1 MATIKTTTFSEKP
14 SLAETIRRIHE
25 ISSLPHVAL
34 MVMEVASQP
43 NAGARE
49 LKEVMEVDIALTAR
63 VLRCVNSSA
72 YSLRQKITNLQQAI
86 SYLGIN
92 TIRNLAMTATVS
104 RLFRENHEMGCYRR
118 KGLWRHMV
126 AVGICAR
133 LIAMRMRLGQF
144 EDVYLAGLLHDIG
157 IILEDQYAHRGFA
170 TVIENMKEGRLLADF
185 EREHLGFDHAAL
197 GEEIGRAWKM
207 PNGVTDSIRHHH
219 SITSY
224 AGMYSETLQCV
235 EVGNFL
241 CSLKEMSSVGM
252 NLVAFPRDSILALG
266 LGKTDLVV
274 IAEDLDREINNNQ
287 NLFQV

>member
-1 MATIKTTTFSEKP
+1 M
-14 SLAETIRRIHE
+14 
-25 ISSLPHVAL
+25 
-34 MVMEVASQP
+34 
-43 NAGARE
+43 
-49 LKEVMEVDIALTAR
+49 
-63 VLRCVNSSA
+63 NSSA
-72 YSLRQKITNLQQAI
+72 YSLRQKISNLQQAI

-104 RLFRENHEMGCYRR
+104 RMFRENHELGCYRR

-133 LIAMRMRLGQF
+133 LIAMRIRSGQF

-157 IILEDQYAHRGFA
+157 IILEDQYSHRGFA
-170 TVIENMKEGRLLADF
+170 SVIENLQEGKPLSDL
-185 EREHLGFDHAAL
+185 ERDHIGFDHTML

-207 PNGVTDSIRHHH
+207 PNGVTDAIRHHH
-219 SITSY
+219 SMTSY
-224 AGMYSETLQCV
+224 AGMYSEMLQCV

-252 NLVAFPRDSILALG
+252 NLVAFPRDAIVTLG
-266 LGKTDLVV
+266 LGKMDLVV

-287 NLFQV
+287 NLFQA